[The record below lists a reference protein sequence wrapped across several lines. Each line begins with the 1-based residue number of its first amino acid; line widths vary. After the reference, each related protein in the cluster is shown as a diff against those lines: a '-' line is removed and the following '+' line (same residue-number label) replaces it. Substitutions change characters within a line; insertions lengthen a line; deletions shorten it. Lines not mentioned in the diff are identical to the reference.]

1 MSKVAANSDLTASI
15 DWLEFTLLKID
26 LASVIKQFLQLP
38 EAEFTSLDKGRFGYR
53 KQQKWQQGNVF
64 VLYNATD
71 GSDEMGIHVML
82 TGTGCRDYEVH
93 HDLRRLLL

>member
-38 EAEFTSLDKGRFGYR
+38 EAEFTALDKGRFGYR

-71 GSDEMGIHVML
+71 GDPAGAGAAVQ
-82 TGTGCRDYEVH
+82 GH
-93 HDLRRLLL
+93 HSVGGSRSSGSA